1 MEWKAL
7 VGPHPVDVLV
17 GRRVR
22 RRRKE
27 IGITQQVLA
36 DQLGLTFQ
44 QIQKYERGSNRISAS
59 KLFEIAQAL
68 SVPIG
73 YFFEGADAPMSRP
86 VKSYMS
92 PPTAIFEELAADL
105 HGRALAEAFL
115 SIRRRKL
122 RGALVDLVC
131 EIATTK

>member
-7 VGPHPVDVLV
+7 VGPHPVDVHV

-27 IGITQQVLA
+27 VGFNQQVLG

-59 KLFEIAQAL
+59 KLYEIAHAL

-73 YFFEGADAPMSRP
+73 YFFEGADDTKSRP
-86 VKSYMS
+86 TKSYTAL
-92 PPTAIFEELAADL
+92 PTAIFEELAADP

-122 RGALVDLVC
+122 RSTLVDLVR
-131 EIATTK
+131 EIATSK